1 MASKPSSR
9 DGTTS
14 CPGLAAE
21 QGKENDHIDE
31 FTALIQPDKTQ
42 HDAKCASERPDTN
55 ADDESADGPP
65 LPMAQVLILCFLGM
79 IGPLGFFC
87 IFPYINQM
95 VQENGNL
102 PAEDVGFYSGVIES
116 LFSLT
121 ETAVMIFWGQAADR
135 FGRRPVLIVSLIG
148 MTAATGLFGFGKTLG
163 QMILF
168 RCLSGIFS
176 GTTTV
181 VRTMLAENSTS
192 KTRPLV
198 FGWFSFSNMLGLF
211 IGPMIGGVFAN
222 PTSLGIFRGIRFFG
236 YYPYALP
243 TLVVAFFSAIGLVA
257 TICGVEETLDKTSND
272 DCDEEAASQKDRI
285 SIWRCL
291 SSPGVYTVLSLN
303 LFIMMLAFA
312 YTAISS
318 VFWFTPRNLGGFGF
332 TSPQI
337 SLFMAMCGAAQA
349 CWLLLAFPFL
359 QRRFGT
365 NGVIRIC
372 GYAYPFFFLVSL
384 LGGALMRIGTPQS
397 VTAFWV
403 IVPAGLAIGCGV
415 SMSFEAINIAIVDI
429 SPSPKLLATL
439 NSVASATIS
448 CLRAFSPA
456 LFTTLFALGIRTQ
469 LLGGLA
475 IWVFLA
481 VLSCGMSIIARYL
494 PEPKKD
500 STSQK
505 TDAIA

>member
-14 CPGLAAE
+14 CPVSAAE
-21 QGKENDHIDE
+21 QGQESGHIDE
-31 FTALIQPDKTQ
+31 FTALIQPGKGQ
-42 HDAKCASERPDTN
+42 HDGKCASERPDTN

-65 LPMAQVLILCFLGM
+65 LPMAQVLLLCFLGM

-95 VQENGNL
+95 VQENGDL
-102 PAEDVGFYSGVIES
+102 PATDVGFYSGVIES
-116 LFSLT
+116 LFSVT

-148 MTAATGLFGFGKTLG
+148 MTAATGLFGFAKTLG
-163 QMILF
+163 QMIVF
-168 RCLSGIFS
+168 RCLSGVFS

-181 VRTMLAENSTS
+181 VRTMLAENSTPKS
-192 KTRPLV
+192 RALV
-198 FGWFSFSNMLGLF
+198 FGWFSSSNMLGLF
-211 IGPMIGGVFAN
+211 IGPVMGGFFAN
-222 PTSLGIFRGIRFFG
+222 PTSLGVFRGIRFFE

-243 TLVVAFFSAIGLVA
+243 TLMVAVLSAIGLIA
-257 TICGVEETLDKTSND
+257 TIFLIEETLDKTSTD
-272 DCDEEAASQKDRI
+272 DCDEEAASQKGRI
-285 SIWRCL
+285 SIWQCL
-291 SSPGVYTVLSLN
+291 NSPGVSTVLFTN
-303 LFIMMLAFA
+303 LYIMMLCYA

-318 VFWFTPRNLGGFGF
+318 VFWFTPRHLGGFGF
-332 TSPQI
+332 TSFQI

-365 NGVIRIC
+365 NGVIMIC
-372 GYAYPFFFLVSL
+372 SYAYPFFFLVSL
-384 LGGALMRIGTPQS
+384 LGGALMRIGTTES

-403 IVPAGLAIGCGV
+403 LIPAGLAIGCGV
-415 SMSFEAINIAIVDI
+415 SMSFEAINIAIVDV

-456 LFTTLFALGIRTQ
+456 LFTSLFALGIRTQ

-481 VLSCGMSIIARYL
+481 VLACGMFIIARHL
-494 PEPKKD
+494 PEPRKD
-500 STSQK
+500 
-505 TDAIA
+505 